1 MDGEAWVSPTAERTG
16 TEPHEDRTSVT
27 GHPPRRSCLKHGGTA
42 AGGVTTRCVSEVR
55 RRDVHDALTKRRS
68 AARGVRHG
76 ADA

>member
-16 TEPHEDRTSVT
+16 TEPHEDRTSVA
-27 GHPPRRSCLKHGGTA
+27 GHPRGLLVSNAETQPRW
-42 AGGVTTRCVSEVR
+42 GVTTRCVSEVR
-55 RRDVHDALTKRRS
+55 QRDVHDAPTKRRS